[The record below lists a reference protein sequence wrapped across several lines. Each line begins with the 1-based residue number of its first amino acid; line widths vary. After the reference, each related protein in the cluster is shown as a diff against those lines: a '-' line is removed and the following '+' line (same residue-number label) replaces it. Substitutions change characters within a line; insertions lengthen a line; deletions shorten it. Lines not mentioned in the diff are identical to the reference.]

1 MGHSVDKVSSLEILL
16 ILSGFGNLL
25 WIRIVM
31 NVWLQVEFI
40 LMGGTFMSLPAEY
53 RDYFIRNLH
62 DALSGHTSANV
73 EEAVAYS
80 EHGATKC
87 IGMTIETWVTICYMR
102 KWFKN
107 QSEKHLPKKKKSIG
121 KSTPRNYFSLITW
134 SSITE
139 TFSCLLLDSSS
150 FCFTFFMC

>member
-16 ILSGFGNLL
+16 ILSGFGNFLRIL
-25 WIRIVM
+25 IVM
-31 NVWLQVEFI
+31 IMQVEFI

-87 IGMTIETWVTICYMR
+87 IGMTIET
-102 KWFKN
+102 
-107 QSEKHLPKKKKSIG
+107 
-121 KSTPRNYFSLITW
+121 
-134 SSITE
+134 
-139 TFSCLLLDSSS
+139 
-150 FCFTFFMC
+150 